1 MDLMMEARTKDVN
14 SPSTVVCNVSQRDCS
29 SSVLRPILREEHNRF
44 SKRSFSLVVYLF
56 SADNM
61 DKASLSIMFSSPF
74 QLISMLLSLPKLI
87 PAPTNRTIFFFCP
100 SDPVLR
106 IRYSPDKYR
115 VRISG
120 VWICLSVVPYPFKTF
135 YI

>member
-74 QLISMLLSLPKLI
+74 QLISMLLSLPKRHLQ
-87 PAPTNRTIFFFCP
+87 TGQSFFCP